1 MRVYLGVAVKEDYE
15 ILTRLHKLRDDIG
28 ICVSAYYYKTKS
40 ATRKNVELLS
50 KEEIPVFLDNGAVQ
64 TFRLGTKELSMDYL
78 RSVCKTIN
86 PDFLLAP
93 DVLGDPKGTLDR
105 QLTFIHQNDDLEL
118 LAPLQSH
125 NYGPIFEDRI
135 VNDIDVLKDA
145 GYQRFGFGKP
155 HVGTRPMMTRNET
168 LMQFGVRLRPHCDY
182 LHFLGYPLGAS
193 VGGSNYL
200 DSADVGTFF
209 LLAKYRY
216 QAYKN
221 PEESASILNSLI
233 DIEQTMRGIREKQA
247 QAITVGNER
256 GVEK

>member
-28 ICVSAYYYKTKS
+28 ICVSAYYYKTKL
-40 ATRKNVELLS
+40 ATRKNVELLA

-64 TFRLGTKELSMDYL
+64 VARRKVARLSPDYL
-78 RSVCKTIN
+78 RSVCKKVN

-93 DVLGDPKGTLDR
+93 DVLGNSTETMEMQLD
-105 QLTFIHQNDDLEL
+105 FIKDNDDLEL

-125 NYGPIFEDRI
+125 NKGPIFTNEI
-135 VNDIDVLKDA
+135 VEDIDILKEA

-155 HVGTRPMMTRNET
+155 HVGMRPMMTRAET
-168 LMQFGVRLRPHCDY
+168 LMQFGIRLKPHCDY

-247 QAITVGNER
+247 QAK
-256 GVEK
+256 GVETK